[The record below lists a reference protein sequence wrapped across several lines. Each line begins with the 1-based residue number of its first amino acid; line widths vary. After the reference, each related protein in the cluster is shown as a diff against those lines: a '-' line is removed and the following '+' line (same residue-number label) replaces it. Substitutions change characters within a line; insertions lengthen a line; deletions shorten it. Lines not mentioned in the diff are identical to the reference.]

1 LIDAPTSSSP
11 QSRTSGL
18 PAAAVATRPG
28 PISGLPHAVPDA
40 AAGTPPPGMA
50 PFASAIVA
58 TAAVVM
64 AVALFGAAF
73 LMGPALLMA
82 LLALV
87 LATAALPV
95 VDGLGRFL
103 PRPVAALVVLAAGL
117 VTLVGAIA
125 FAVPDLTAQFGLL
138 LEHLPARCQALK
150 AWTGGPGE
158 GGLGKQLVG
167 AMLPA
172 DCAAVVASL
181 PKRVAAWRSL
191 VWAEN
196 TLWSVLVVGAMAYW
210 WLLERSEL
218 LMRLTRLL
226 PSSARERTRD
236 FVDEAEVRLGAF
248 IRGQLIVCAL
258 VGLATFVTYFM
269 MGLPTALALGGLAAF
284 AELVPIVGPLVV
296 AAAALVSAPSAW
308 LGILMVAVV
317 VRVMVD
323 YVVTPVVMGR
333 AIGMNALLVLASL
346 VALTKFGGV
355 LGAMVAVPF
364 AAIVQLAVDRW
375 ILNAP
380 VDKTAR
386 SAAGRDRLSA
396 LRYQATV
403 LGVSARKLA
412 RRRGRGRQ
420 VVEIEEEVELI
431 AEGLSGCLRPDA

>member
-1 LIDAPTSSSP
+1 MPRSVPEPIGGIPTP
-11 QSRTSGL
+11 RLT
-18 PAAAVATRPG
+18 
-28 PISGLPHAVPDA
+28 
-40 AAGTPPPGMA
+40 
-50 PFASAIVA
+50 PFA
-58 TAAVVM
+58 TAVIGTSAVVL

-73 LMGPALLMA
+73 LMGPALLMG

-95 VDGLGRFL
+95 VDGLARFL
-103 PRPVAALVVLAAGL
+103 PRPVAALLVLGAGL
-117 VTLVGAIA
+117 VGLVAAIA

-138 LEHLPARCQALK
+138 LEHLPARCQSLK
-150 AWTGGPGE
+150 TWTGAGAGY
-158 GGLGKQLVG
+158 GGVGKQMVA
-167 AMLPA
+167 AMLPP

-218 LMRLTRLL
+218 LMRLTGLL
-226 PSSARERTRD
+226 PSSARARTRA
-236 FVDEAEVRLGAF
+236 FIDEAEVRLGAF

-258 VGLATFVTYFM
+258 VGVATFVIYFM

-296 AAAALVSAPSAW
+296 AAAALVSAPHAW
-308 LGILMVAVV
+308 LGILTVVIV
-317 VRVMVD
+317 VRLMVD
-323 YVVTPVVMGR
+323 YVVTPLVMGR

-346 VALTKFGGV
+346 VALTKFGGI

-380 VDKTAR
+380 IDRTAR

-412 RRRGRGRQ
+412 RRRARGRQ

-431 AEGLSGCLRPDA
+431 AEGLSSCLRPDA

>member
-1 LIDAPTSSSP
+1 MVSA
-11 QSRTSGL
+11 
-18 PAAAVATRPG
+18 RPS
-28 PISGLPHAVPDA
+28 PISGLPRSIPEAES
-40 AAGTPPPGMA
+40 GTPPPGPT
-50 PFASAIVA
+50 PFTTAVIA
-58 TAAVVM
+58 TSAVVM

-103 PRPVAALVVLAAGL
+103 PRPVAALAVLAAGL
-117 VTLVGAIA
+117 VGLVAAIA
-125 FAVPDLTAQFGLL
+125 FAVPDLTAQFALL

-150 AWTGGPGE
+150 AWTSGDAGQGA
-158 GGLGKQLVG
+158 LAQQLVG
-167 AMLPA
+167 AMLPP

-196 TLWSVLVVGAMAYW
+196 TLWSVLVVGAMSYW
-210 WLLERSEL
+210 WLLERSDL
-218 LMRLTRLL
+218 LMRMTLLL
-226 PSSARERTRD
+226 PSSARERTRA

-248 IRGQLIVCAL
+248 IRGQLIICAL
-258 VGLATFVTYFM
+258 VGVATFLTYFL

-296 AAAALVSAPSAW
+296 AAAALVSAPHAW
-308 LGILMVAVV
+308 LGILTVVVV
-317 VRVMVD
+317 VRLMVD

-333 AIGMNALLVLASL
+333 TIGMNALLVLASL

-380 VDKTAR
+380 IDRTTR
-386 SAAGRDRLSA
+386 DAAGRDRLSA

-431 AEGLSGCLRPDA
+431 AEGLSTCLRPET